1 MAKTLHYAD
10 DARKGLFAGIE
21 AVANAVKVTMGPK
34 GRNVILERT
43 YGGPIVTNDG
53 VTTSTVVLS
62 HAMAKE
68 GLRYIRSGVNP
79 FSLGKGLHKTVELL
93 THHIAQ
99 NAQQI

>member
-1 MAKTLHYAD
+1 MLKEAAEKTN
-10 DARKGLFAGIE
+10 KEAG
-21 AVANAVKVTMGPK
+21 
-34 GRNVILERT
+34 
-43 YGGPIVTNDG
+43 DG
-53 VTTSTVVLS
+53 TTSTVVLS

-68 GLRYIRSGVNP
+68 GLRYIRSGGNP